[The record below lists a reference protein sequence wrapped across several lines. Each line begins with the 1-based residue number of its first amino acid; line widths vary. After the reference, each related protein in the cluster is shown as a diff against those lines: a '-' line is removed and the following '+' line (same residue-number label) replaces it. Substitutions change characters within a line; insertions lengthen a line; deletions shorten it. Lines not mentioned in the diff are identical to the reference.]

1 MIDDLTRARTSGP
14 TVLVTTADE
23 TVLHCTP
30 CVIVSAE
37 GRQSRWVLVEEN
49 GAEYIGPEYV
59 GFTSMRDVLTTINDW
74 WKAKRER
81 E

>member
-1 MIDDLTRARTSGP
+1 MIDDVTRARSSGP
-14 TVLVTTADE
+14 TVLVTTDDD

-30 CVIVSAE
+30 RVIVTPK
-37 GRQSRWVLVEEN
+37 GRQSAWVLVEEN

-74 WKAKRER
+74 WRAMKARG
-81 E
+81 